1 MKFSEE
7 KPKKKL
13 HMVSLGCTKNLVD
26 SEVMLGKLKDYELTD
41 DESEADL
48 IIVNT
53 CGFIDSAKEES
64 INTTLNLH
72 NERKKRFCFSYGWMF
87 K

>member
-26 SEVMLGKLKDYELTD
+26 SEVMLGKLKDYELTVFL
-41 DESEADL
+41 SEVFL
-48 IIVNT
+48 
-53 CGFIDSAKEES
+53 
-64 INTTLNLH
+64 
-72 NERKKRFCFSYGWMF
+72 
-87 K
+87 